1 MSAAT
6 APAGAQLYSL
16 REAGDRAGA
25 FAALAAAG
33 IDAVEPYDLGDV
45 PGLRADADRHG
56 LAIPSVHAREP
67 DPATLDRVAAL
78 GAHTL
83 VIPRSEPEDWADADG
98 IRRVGARLAAWQQQ
112 AARAGLGLA
121 YHNHYWE
128 LARLPDGRHGLDV
141 LAAATPPEVGFQVDL
156 YWAHVGGADV
166 AALLGRLGDRVRSV
180 HVKDGPG
187 DVAGDQVELGHGT
200 LPVAA
205 VLAAVPPG
213 AARILE
219 VDRCAG
225 PVLDLLARNRA
236 ALGRLDAAV
245 AEVAA

>member
-6 APAGAQLYSL
+6 ARVGVQLYSL
-16 REAGDRAGA
+16 RETADRAGA

-33 IDAVEPYDLGDV
+33 IGAVEPYDLSDV
-45 PGLRADADRHG
+45 PRLRADAGRYG

-67 DPATLDRVAAL
+67 DPVTLERVAEL

-98 IRRVGARLAAWQQQ
+98 IRRVGARLAAWQER
-112 AARAGLGLA
+112 AAAAGLGLA

-128 LARLPDGRHGLDV
+128 LGRLPDGRHGLDL
-141 LAAATPPEVGFQVDL
+141 LAAATPPDVGFQMDL

-166 AALLGRLGDRVRSV
+166 AALLRRLGDRVRSV

-187 DVAGDQVELGHGT
+187 DVAADQVELGHGT
-200 LPVAA
+200 LPVAD
-205 VLAAVPPG
+205 VLAAAPPG
-213 AARILE
+213 AMRILE
-219 VDRCAG
+219 IDRCAG

-236 ALGRLDAAV
+236 ALARLDP
-245 AEVAA
+245 EVAA